1 MRSDLNLRPRRAA
14 RDWALNR
21 IFCEDRRSQ
30 YARQNWRAKVLQS
43 YFLPLSLH
51 PLSWQRIEQRSRRKL
66 RKLPASNGYLSRAM
80 WVSPVTP
87 ETDYKSLYEK
97 VEAKGDIEIAKDLR
111 KSLDDW
117 KNFSALLKKLARK
130 EQASLADLYQRWRS
144 VEESTLQS
152 L

>member
-1 MRSDLNLRPRRAA
+1 M
-14 RDWALNR
+14 
-21 IFCEDRRSQ
+21 
-30 YARQNWRAKVLQS
+30 
-43 YFLPLSLH
+43 
-51 PLSWQRIEQRSRRKL
+51 
-66 RKLPASNGYLSRAM
+66 
-80 WVSPVTP
+80 TP

-130 EQASLADLYQRWRS
+130 EQASLADLYQQWRS